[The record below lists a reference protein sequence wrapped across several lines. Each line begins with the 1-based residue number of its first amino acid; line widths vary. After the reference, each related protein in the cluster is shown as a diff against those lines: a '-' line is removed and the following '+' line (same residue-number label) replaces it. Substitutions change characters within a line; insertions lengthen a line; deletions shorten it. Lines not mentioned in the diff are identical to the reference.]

1 MGILSCWGV
10 GDWATPGR
18 ARIAFITLGMI
29 TFFAAFGP
37 TIVRRF
43 KPQHGN
49 SMSYLSAH
57 DYELG
62 PAIIEMAYRSAWGRW
77 FAAQQLVTMGKPIDE
92 RYWFQTAAG
101 QVLDKLRDGDLVVRG
116 RLRGQ
121 TGSEIIPETDWRDV
135 AFYYFPDNR
144 VLWKLRVLPR
154 EAVTIQDDRVIHT
167 DLSMETVSHITRYDN
182 LLVDSRQFE
191 NLWPVTDQI
200 ADSKRQ
206 QFLKDA
212 RRRTLDA
219 NAIRALS

>member
-1 MGILSCWGV
+1 
-10 GDWATPGR
+10 
-18 ARIAFITLGMI
+18 
-29 TFFAAFGP
+29 
-37 TIVRRF
+37 
-43 KPQHGN
+43 
-49 SMSYLSAH
+49 
-57 DYELG
+57 
-62 PAIIEMAYRSAWGRW
+62 
-77 FAAQQLVTMGKPIDE
+77 
-92 RYWFQTAAG
+92 
-101 QVLDKLRDGDLVVRG
+101 
-116 RLRGQ
+116 LRGQ
-121 TGSEIIPETDWRDV
+121 TGSEIVPETDWRDV

-191 NLWPVTDQI
+191 NLWPVTDQS

-219 NAIRALS
+219 NAIRALFLMSHALLAWHISKLGA